1 MVRKYV
7 WAGISVVLAILVFRL
22 SQGGDSS
29 SFFLTIREL
38 AKPLAT
44 VYLALFGQPEFAL
57 VLAAGMMVAC
67 VALLGG
73 FWAGQVRRTLDT
85 LKTITGSAMLIM
97 GEPNDRRV
105 GSMKRLME
113 SSPLLM
119 DEWRM
124 FESTLLDA
132 GQGTQ
137 RRAYSTIRPQ
147 EYFSMEAME
156 SRGLDF
162 RFYVAL
168 PNYFVGVGLM
178 FTFLG
183 LVAGLY
189 FASKGLQMGDLA
201 QARQALGQLLAAS
214 TMKFVSS
221 VVGIGASLVTSM
233 VVRHWQR
240 KVQAA
245 LDDLCRAIE
254 LCFPLISAH
263 RLMGDWMQDGVVA
276 AVSTPRPP
284 LSHAPQPDIAGQAP

>member
-7 WAGISVVLAILVFRL
+7 WAGIAVTVALIGFKLA
-22 SQGGDSS
+22 QGGDAS

-38 AKPLAT
+38 AKPVAV

-67 VALLGG
+67 FALLAG
-73 FWAGQVRRTLDT
+73 FWAGQVRRTLET
-85 LKTITGSAMLIM
+85 LKSVTASAMLIM
-97 GEPNDRRV
+97 AEPNDRRSA
-105 GSMKRLME
+105 SMKRLME

-132 GQGTQ
+132 GHGPQ

-221 VVGIGASLVTSM
+221 VVGIGASLVTSV

-245 LDDLCRAIE
+245 LDDLCRAVE

-263 RLMGDWMQDGVVA
+263 RLLGNWAQDGSDA
-276 AVSTPRPP
+276 SAT
-284 LSHAPQPDIAGQAP
+284 APQANPLPDTAAGQAS

>member
-7 WAGISVVLAILVFRL
+7 WAGISVVLAVLVFRL
-22 SQGGDSS
+22 SQGGDSA

-85 LKTITGSAMLIM
+85 LKTITSSAMLIM

-113 SSPLLM
+113 SSPLLI

-132 GQGTQ
+132 GQGAQ

-263 RLMGDWMQDGVVA
+263 RLMGDWTQDGVAA
-276 AVSTPRPP
+276 AVSAPRLP
-284 LSHAPQPDIAGQAP
+284 LSPAPQPDIAGQAP

>member
-7 WAGISVVLAILVFRL
+7 WAGIAVMLAVIVFKL
-22 SQGGDSS
+22 AQAGGDMS
-29 SFFLTIREL
+29 SFFLTIREV
-38 AKPLAT
+38 AKPLAV
-44 VYLALFGQPEFAL
+44 VYLKLFGQPEFAL
-57 VLAAGMMVAC
+57 VLAAGMMLAC
-67 VALLGG
+67 LGLLGG
-73 FWAGQVRRTLDT
+73 FWVGQVRRTLDT
-85 LKTITGSAMLIM
+85 LKRITGSTMPIM
-97 GEPNDRRV
+97 SEPNDRRV
-105 GSMKRLME
+105 ASTKRLME

-124 FESTLLDA
+124 FEATLLDA
-132 GQGTQ
+132 GAGTG
-137 RRAYSTIRPQ
+137 RRVYSTIRPQ

-201 QARQALGQLLAAS
+201 EARQALGQLLAAS

-221 VVGIGASLVTSM
+221 VVGIGASLVTSV

-245 LDDLCRAIE
+245 LDDLCRAVE

-263 RLMGDWMQDGVVA
+263 RLMGSWVQDGATSGSAA
-276 AVSTPRPP
+276 AVPP
-284 LSHAPQPDIAGQAP
+284 TALPDTIGQAS

>member
-7 WAGISVVLAILVFRL
+7 WAGIAVLLAVVAFRL
-22 SQGGDSS
+22 SQGSGDLS
-29 SFFLTIREL
+29 SFFLAIREM
-38 AKPLAT
+38 AKPAAG
-44 VYLALFGQPEFAL
+44 VYLMFFGQPEFAL
-57 VLAAGMMVAC
+57 VLAAGMMTAC
-67 VALLGG
+67 ALLLGG
-73 FWAGQVRRTLDT
+73 FWASQVRRTLT
-85 LKTITGSAMLIM
+85 ILKQVTGSALLVMS
-97 GEPNDRRV
+97 EPNDRRIA
-105 GSMKRLME
+105 SMKRLME
-113 SSPLLM
+113 SHHLLM

-132 GQGTQ
+132 GRDTD

-178 FTFLG
+178 FTFMG

-189 FASKGLQMGDLA
+189 FASKGMEVGDLA
-201 QARQALGQLLAAS
+201 EARQALGRLLAAS

-221 VVGIGASLVTSM
+221 VVGIGASVVTSLF
-233 VVRHWQR
+233 VRHWQR
-240 KVQAA
+240 QVQAA
-245 LDDLCRAIE
+245 LDDLCRAVE

-263 RLMGDWMQDGVVA
+263 RLMGNWAQDRISPSTVTPPEA
-276 AVSTPRPP
+276 A
-284 LSHAPQPDIAGQAP
+284 APEAASQAS

>member
-1 MVRKYV
+1 M
-7 WAGISVVLAILVFRL
+7 LAVLVFRL
-22 SQGGDSS
+22 SQGGDSA

-57 VLAAGMMVAC
+57 VLAAGMMLAC

-113 SSPLLM
+113 SSPLLI

-132 GQGTQ
+132 GQGAQ

-263 RLMGDWMQDGVVA
+263 RLMGDWTQDGAAA
-276 AVSTPRPP
+276 AVSAPRPP
-284 LSHAPQPDIAGQAP
+284 LSPAPQPDIAGQAP

>member
-7 WAGISVVLAILVFRL
+7 WAGIAIAVALIGFKLA
-22 SQGGDSS
+22 QGGDSS

-38 AKPLAT
+38 AKPVA
-44 VYLALFGQPEFAL
+44 VIYLALFGQPEFAL

-67 VALLGG
+67 FGLLAG
-73 FWAGQVRRTLDT
+73 FWIDQVRRTLDT
-85 LKTITGSAMLIM
+85 LKSVTASAMLIM
-97 GEPNDRRV
+97 AEPNDRRSA
-105 GSMKRLME
+105 SMKRLME
-113 SSPLLM
+113 SRPLLM

-132 GQGTQ
+132 GHGPQ

-221 VVGIGASLVTSM
+221 VVGIGASLVTSI

-245 LDDLCRAIE
+245 LDDLCRAVE

-263 RLMGDWMQDGVVA
+263 RLLGNWPQDSSA
-276 AVSTPRPP
+276 AAAP
-284 LSHAPQPDIAGQAP
+284 LQATSLPNAAAGPAS